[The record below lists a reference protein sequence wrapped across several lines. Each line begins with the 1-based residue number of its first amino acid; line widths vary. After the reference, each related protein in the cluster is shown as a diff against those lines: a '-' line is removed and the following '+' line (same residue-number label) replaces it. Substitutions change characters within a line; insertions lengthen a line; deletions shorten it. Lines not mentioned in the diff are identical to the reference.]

1 MQEQEREVIAPAS
14 YSQELFMNSDADI
27 TIASGSAGSSK
38 SYSILLRFLRYAC
51 IPKSRGIVF
60 RKNTTQLEQQ
70 GGLWDEAQSLYRR
83 VNKNV
88 KINIKKRRITFP
100 NGASIQFSHF
110 ESEKV
115 KEDFKGLQADFIAFD
130 EATEFTEEQIVY
142 LMSRNRN
149 ADVAHKGT
157 LCMATNPHCDSF
169 LLNWVWWWLDP
180 ITGIPDPAKKGK
192 IRYFKR
198 QGNGELDWFDTR
210 EDAEKVYGS
219 DPKNGVKSMCVIG
232 STVYDNP
239 FILDRDPEYVGS
251 LESLSRVEKERLLHG
266 SWTAREESSGY
277 FKRHWLGEPVATP
290 DSKATQKVR
299 SWDLAASIP
308 SEVYPNPDWTAGVLM
323 TKNKERQYRI
333 EHVNRFR
340 DLHLGVKRRIIEQA
354 YVDGKD
360 VQITLPLDVGSS
372 AQSYVKTL
380 QAELAELGFCV
391 KVVKPVADK
400 ITRFAPFC
408 AMAEAG
414 YVSYVSD
421 FFVPEDEHWNEVY
434 LKELDQ
440 FDGSRKYKRD
450 QVDATSDAFN
460 HLRTAVYLPPINI
473 TSFTQSNPFSREF

>member
-1 MQEQEREVIAPAS
+1 MQEEKQRDVIAPAS
-14 YSQELFMNSDADI
+14 KPQELFINSEADI

-38 SYSILLRFLRYAC
+38 SYSILLRFLKYAC

-88 KINIKKRRITFP
+88 KVNIKKRRITFP

-149 ADVAHKGT
+149 ADVSHKGT
-157 LCMATNPHCDSF
+157 MCMATNPHCDSF
-169 LLNWVWWWLDP
+169 LLKWVWWWLDP
-180 ITGIPDPAKKGK
+180 VTGIPDPTKRGK
-192 IRYFKR
+192 VRYFKR
-198 QGNGELDWFDTR
+198 QGNGDLDWFDTR
-210 EDAEKVYGS
+210 EAAEKVYGT
-219 DPKNGVKSMCVIG
+219 DPTNGIKSMCVIG

-239 FILDRDPEYVGS
+239 FILERDPDYVGN
-251 LESLSRVEKERLLHG
+251 LKNQSRVEQERLLFG

-277 FKRHWLGEPVATP
+277 FKRHWLGEAKAAP
-290 DSKATQKVR
+290 DSTAIQKVR
-299 SWDLAASIP
+299 SWDLAASVP
-308 SEVYPNPDWTAGVLM
+308 SEVYPNPDWTVGVLM

-340 DLHLGVKRRIIEQA
+340 DLHLGVERRIVEQA
-354 YVDGKD
+354 YMDGKD
-360 VQITLPLDVGSS
+360 VTITLPLDVGSS
-372 AQSYVKTL
+372 AQSYVRTL
-380 QAELAELGFCV
+380 QSKLAELGFR
-391 KVVKPVADK
+391 VVVIKPVADK

-421 FFVPEDEHWNEVY
+421 LFVPEEEHWNDTY
-434 LKELDQ
+434 LKELEQ
-440 FDGSRKYKRD
+440 FDGSRKFKRD

-460 HLRTAVYLPPINI
+460 HLRTVTVIPNFSI
-473 TSFTQSNPFSREF
+473 TSFTTQNRFSRD